1 MQHYL
6 PVLIMTLAAVAF
18 AGGSLLISF
27 LLGPKRPTP
36 EKLAPY
42 ECGIVPLED
51 ARKSI
56 FVRYYLV
63 AMLFILF
70 DMEIVFLIPWAVVF
84 RQLTFTGSKVALFG
98 LIEMGI
104 FLAILILGYVYAW
117 RKGALEWD

>member
-1 MQHYL
+1 
-6 PVLIMTLAAVAF
+6 MTLAAVAF